1 MKTLVCIAFIL
12 ALFPLSLFAQG
23 QDLEP
28 SEPDIVLPQM
38 ILEVEDMSVETI
50 EATLPPEE
58 ELLPP
63 LRDIPL
69 PAPGEIEVEDPSI
82 IPAIEGTEP
91 QVPAGKAVAADAA
104 LGIGMENTVQ
114 GKLSVKTLGGAP
126 RVSLAFS
133 HDAVDGFSGREPG
146 SGFDL
151 RKEDLSGGIAVAI
164 GLVEGAIQGSYRE
177 DSFGL
182 QGQSLDYT
190 ARVSRGADG
199 SARFS
204 AKPLEWLSF
213 GIDASA
219 GTDTLTLG
227 GPFPLAISEYRIG
240 PRASAEVRY
249 QSFTIG
255 LSSAYSYRW
264 SDFGGSVLQEMH
276 RVRTAL
282 SIGLELPASMLLQ
295 GSVAWFWSAFGAPP
309 NLFPFEVRFSG
320 TPAGF
325 LTFSMGGGF
334 AVTSYDAG
342 SIIPAYR
349 AVLPS
354 PLVDDGG
361 WFADASLALT
371 PVKDLI
377 LNAKLSFL
385 RDQAMLDTAG
395 FPAINPSTGLYDLIQ
410 RAGVRL
416 TADVGLQWIAIPG
429 LTLGASWRR
438 ELMDRPQFLPLD
450 EMKAEGVAIEPSGAF
465 GGTFSVAYRTGT
477 APVQLP
483 ILNIGGF
490 IRVAESVQLH
500 LDLEDLLQPALQ
512 GPRLGISPFVEPGF
526 RVIARARVSF

>member
-1 MKTLVCIAFIL
+1 VKTPWCIAFIL
-12 ALFPLSLFAQG
+12 ALSPLFSFAQG

-38 ILEVEDMSVETI
+38 ILEVEDMSVENI
-50 EATLPPEE
+50 EARLPPEE

-82 IPAIEGTEP
+82 LPSIAGTEP
-91 QVPAGKAVAADAA
+91 QVPAGKTVAADAA
-104 LGIGMENTVQ
+104 LGIGMENTVL
-114 GKLSVKTLGGAP
+114 GKLSVKTLGSVP
-126 RVSLAFS
+126 RLTFAFS
-133 HDAVDGFSGREPG
+133 HDAVDGFSGNQPG

-151 RKEDLSGGIAVAI
+151 RKEALSGGIGVAI
-164 GLVEGAIQGSYRE
+164 GLVEGVIQGNYRE

-199 SARFS
+199 SASFS

-213 GIDASA
+213 GIDVTA
-219 GTDTLTLG
+219 GTDTLTLN
-227 GPFPLAISEYRIG
+227 GPVPLAISEYRIG
-240 PRASAEVRY
+240 PRVSTEVRY
-249 QSFTIG
+249 QSFTMG

-282 SIGLELPASMLLQ
+282 SIGLELPASMFLQ
-295 GSVAWFWSAFGAPP
+295 GNVAWFWSAFGAPAS
-309 NLFPFEVRFSG
+309 LFPFELRFSG
-320 TPAGF
+320 TPVGF
-325 LTFSMGGGF
+325 LTFSIGGGF
-334 AVTSYDAG
+334 AVTTYDAG
-342 SIIPAYR
+342 GIISAYR
-349 AVLPS
+349 PVLPY
-354 PLVDDGG
+354 PLADDNG
-361 WFADASLALT
+361 WYADASIALT

-385 RDQAMLDTAG
+385 ADQAMLDSAG
-395 FPAINPSTGLYDLIQ
+395 FPAVNPSTGLFDLVQ
-410 RAGVRL
+410 RAGFKL

-429 LTLGASWRR
+429 LTLGGSWRR
-438 ELMDRPQFLPLD
+438 ELMDRPQFLPID
-450 EMKAEGVAIEPSGAF
+450 EMKAEGVAMEPSGAF
-465 GGTFSVAYRTGT
+465 GGTFSIAYRTGT

-490 IRVAESVQLH
+490 IRVAESVQLR

-526 RVIARARVSF
+526 RVIARAQVSF